1 MAALS
6 FEGVWYAYPGAARP
20 ALAGVDLEIE
30 PGQLVLLVGG
40 SGSGKSTLLR
50 AALGLAPHFHG
61 GELRGRVRV
70 AGLDTREHRPGALA
84 RHVGLV
90 FQDPESQ
97 LVMGRPDR
105 EAAFGLENLGHPAG
119 EIAVRAREALAAVGA
134 AALAGRPAAA
144 LSGGEAQRVAIASVL
159 AMGQPILLL
168 DEPTSQLDPVAAE
181 ELLGLLVR
189 INRDRGV
196 TVVLA
201 EHRTGRLFA
210 EADRVIA
217 MEDGRVTVDAT
228 PPVAAR
234 ALAATSAWILPP
246 VAQAFS
252 RAGRPE
258 LPLTVRDARSLVA
271 APAPPAV
278 PPLRPAAAAAGAVKA
293 EKRLGEVDAL
303 AGATTA
309 FERGRVTALVGQNGA
324 GKTTLARAVCGL
336 LELDR
341 GRIAPA
347 PARAG
352 YVGQDPAHYLLHD
365 TARDE
370 VGYALRN
377 LGVAGPDRDQRVE
390 AALGRLGLE
399 RLGDRHPRDLSSG
412 ERQRLAIAAVTVME
426 PELLVLDEPTR
437 GVDGLRKRALVELAR
452 TLAADGT
459 AVVVVTHDMD
469 FAAEAADVVT
479 TMAAGRVLSDRAPRT
494 LLASGIFFVSQLGL
508 ALGRA
513 AQADA
518 VELLRAAEPMVP
530 PRTPSFGDMT
540 DRSRRSGESAVSPPP
555 PEFSPPPRLESWAT
569 PTSDEKPAAASRADG
584 ATDG

>member
-6 FEGVWYAYPGAARP
+6 FEHVSYAYPGAARP
-20 ALAGVDLEIE
+20 ALDGVDLDVE

-50 AALGLAPHFHG
+50 AALGLVPHFHG

-70 AGLDTREHRPGALA
+70 SGLDTREHRPGELA
-84 RHVGLV
+84 RHAGLV

-144 LSGGEAQRVAIASVL
+144 LSGGESQRVAIASVL

-181 ELLGLLVR
+181 ELLGLVVR

-217 MEDGRVTVDAT
+217 MEDGRLTVDAS

-234 ALAATSAWILPP
+234 ALTATAPWLLPP
-246 VAQAFS
+246 VTQAFA
-252 RAGRPE
+252 RAGRSE
-258 LPLTVRDARSLVA
+258 LPLTVRAARSLVG
-271 APAPPAV
+271 APPPTAAT
-278 PPLRPAAAAAGAVKA
+278 PLPPAAAAAGVVKA
-293 EKRLGEVDAL
+293 HKRLGDVDAL
-303 AGATTA
+303 AGAATA
-309 FERGRVTALVGQNGA
+309 FERGRVTALIGENGA
-324 GKTTLARAVCGL
+324 GKTTLARAVCSL
-336 LELDR
+336 LALDR
-341 GRIAPA
+341 GRIDPV

-370 VGYALRN
+370 VAYALRN
-377 LGVAGPDRDQRVE
+377 LGVPAPERDRRVE
-390 AALGRLGLE
+390 ATLAGLGLE
-399 RLGDRHPRDLSSG
+399 GFGDRHPRDLSSG

-437 GVDGLRKRALVELAR
+437 GVDGLRKLALVELAR
-452 TLAADGT
+452 SLAADGA
-459 AVVVVTHDMD
+459 AVVIVTHDMD

-479 TMAAGRVLSDRAPRT
+479 SMAAGRVLSDRAPRT

-513 AQADA
+513 SQADA
-518 VELLRAAEPMVP
+518 VALLTEP
-530 PRTPSFGDMT
+530 R
-540 DRSRRSGESAVSPPP
+540 E
-555 PEFSPPPRLESWAT
+555 
-569 PTSDEKPAAASRADG
+569 PAHV
-584 ATDG
+584 

>member
-6 FEGVWYAYPGAARP
+6 FERVSYAYPGAHRP
-20 ALAGVDLEIE
+20 ALEGIDLEIE
-30 PGQLVLLVGG
+30 AGQLVLLIGG

-50 AALGLAPHFHG
+50 AALGLVPHFHG

-70 AGLDTREHRPGALA
+70 AGRDTREHRPGALA

-105 EAAFGLENLGHPAG
+105 EAAFGLENIGHPAD

-134 AALAGRPAAA
+134 AGLAGRPAAA

-181 ELLGLLVR
+181 ELLGLVVR

-217 MEDGRVTVDAT
+217 MEDGRLTVDAA

-234 ALAATSAWILPP
+234 ALAASTPWMLPP
-246 VAQAFS
+246 VTQAFA
-252 RAGRPE
+252 RAGRAE
-258 LPLTVRDARSLVA
+258 LPLTVRAARALVTAPAAAAA
-271 APAPPAV
+271 APLPA
-278 PPLRPAAAAAGAVKA
+278 AAAAAGAVKA
-293 EKRLGEVDAL
+293 HKRLGDVDAL
-303 AGATTA
+303 AGASTA
-309 FERGRVTALVGQNGA
+309 FERGRVTALIGENGA

-336 LELDR
+336 LDLDR
-341 GRIAPA
+341 GRIEPA

-370 VGYALRN
+370 VAYALRN
-377 LGVAGPDRDQRVE
+377 LGVPGPERDRRSTE
-390 AALGRLGLE
+390 ALARLGLDGF
-399 RLGDRHPRDLSSG
+399 GDRHPRDLSSG
-412 ERQRLAIAAVTVME
+412 ERQRLAIATVTVME

-437 GVDGLRKRALVELAR
+437 GVDGLRKLALVELAR
-452 TLAADGT
+452 SLAADGT

-469 FAAEAADVVT
+469 FAAEAADTVT
-479 TMAAGRVLSDRAPRT
+479 SMAAGRVLSDRAPRT
-494 LLASGIFFVSQLGL
+494 LLAAGIFFVSQLGL

-513 AQADA
+513 SQADA
-518 VELLRAAEPMVP
+518 VALLTEPLEAARV
-530 PRTPSFGDMT
+530 
-540 DRSRRSGESAVSPPP
+540 
-555 PEFSPPPRLESWAT
+555 
-569 PTSDEKPAAASRADG
+569 
-584 ATDG
+584 

>member
-6 FEGVWYAYPGAARP
+6 FEGVTYAYPGAGRP
-20 ALAGVDLEIE
+20 ALAGVDLDIE
-30 PGQLVLLVGG
+30 PGQLVLLVGA

-50 AALGLAPHFHG
+50 AALGLVPHFHG
-61 GELRGRVRV
+61 GELHGRVCV

-144 LSGGEAQRVAIASVL
+144 LSGGEAQRVAIAAVL

-181 ELLGLLVR
+181 ELLGLVVR

-210 EADRVIA
+210 EADRVLA
-217 MEDGRVTVDAT
+217 MEDGRLTIDAP

-234 ALAATSAWILPP
+234 ALAASTPWALPP
-246 VAQAFS
+246 VTQAFA
-252 RAGRPE
+252 RAGRAE
-258 LPLTVRDARSLVA
+258 LPLTVRDARSLVV
-271 APAPPAV
+271 APAPAAA
-278 PPLRPAAAAAGAVKA
+278 PPLPPAAAVAGVVKA
-293 EKRLGEVDAL
+293 HKRLGDVDAL

-309 FERGRVTALVGQNGA
+309 FERGRVTALVGENGA
-324 GKTTLARAVCGL
+324 GKTTLARAACGL

-341 GRIAPA
+341 GRVDPA

-370 VGYALRN
+370 VAYALRN
-377 LGVAGPDRDQRVE
+377 LGVPAPERARRVE
-390 AALGRLGLE
+390 EALARLGLDG
-399 RLGDRHPRDLSSG
+399 LGDRHPRDLSSG
-412 ERQRLAIAAVTVME
+412 ERQRVAIAAVTVME

-437 GVDGLRKRALVELAR
+437 GVDGLRKGALVELMR

-469 FAAEAADVVT
+469 FAAEAADAVT
-479 TMAAGRVLSDRAPRT
+479 SMAAGLVLSDRAPRT

-513 AQADA
+513 SQADA
-518 VELLRAAEPMVP
+518 VALLRVGELGP
-530 PRTPSFGDMT
+530 
-540 DRSRRSGESAVSPPP
+540 RSRA
-555 PEFSPPPRLESWAT
+555 ESWAM
-569 PTSDEKPAAASRADG
+569 PASDEKLAATSRAEG
-584 ATDG
+584 TTNG

>member
-1 MAALS
+1 MAALN
-6 FEGVWYAYPGAARP
+6 FEGVTYAYPGAGRP
-20 ALAGVDLEIE
+20 ALAGIDLDIE
-30 PGQLVLLVGG
+30 PGQLVLLLGA

-50 AALGLAPHFHG
+50 AALGLVPHFHG
-61 GELRGRVRV
+61 GELGGRVRV
-70 AGLDTREHRPGALA
+70 AGLDTREHRPSALA

-134 AALAGRPAAA
+134 AAFAGRPAAA

-181 ELLGLLVR
+181 ELLGLVVR

-210 EADRVIA
+210 EADRVLA
-217 MEDGRVTVDAT
+217 MEDGRLTIDAT

-234 ALAATSAWILPP
+234 ALAASAPWALPP
-246 VAQAFS
+246 VTQAFA

-258 LPLTVRDARSLVA
+258 LPLTVRAARSLVA
-271 APAPPAV
+271 APPAGAV
-278 PPLRPAAAAAGAVKA
+278 PPLPPAAASAGVVKA
-293 EKRLGEVDAL
+293 HKRLGDVDAL

-309 FERGRVTALVGQNGA
+309 FERGRVTALVGENGA
-324 GKTTLARAVCGL
+324 GKTTLARAACGL

-341 GRIAPA
+341 GRVDPA
-347 PARAG
+347 AARAG
-352 YVGQDPAHYLLHD
+352 YVGQDPAHYLIHD

-370 VGYALRN
+370 VAYALRN
-377 LGVAGPDRDQRVE
+377 LGVPAPERDSRVE
-390 AALGRLGLE
+390 EALARLGLE
-399 RLGDRHPRDLSSG
+399 GLCDRHPRDLSSG
-412 ERQRLAIAAVTVME
+412 ERQRLAIAAVAVME

-437 GVDGLRKRALVELAR
+437 GVDGLRKLALVELTR
-452 TLAADGT
+452 SLAADGT

-469 FAAEAADVVT
+469 FAAEAADAVT
-479 TMAAGRVLSDRAPRT
+479 SMAAGRILSDRAPRT

-513 AQADA
+513 SQADA
-518 VELLRAAEPMVP
+518 VALLTEP
-530 PRTPSFGDMT
+530 R
-540 DRSRRSGESAVSPPP
+540 EAVHV
-555 PEFSPPPRLESWAT
+555 
-569 PTSDEKPAAASRADG
+569 
-584 ATDG
+584 